1 MLHAARLSIHT
12 MGSVSDAALL
22 QVPVPS
28 FRQFLAKFIFR
39 FNRGRLRGAAT
50 QPVVVVDNKEGFC
63 EDKRNGQVVQ

>member
-12 MGSVSDAALL
+12 MGSVSDAPLL

-28 FRQFLAKFIFR
+28 SSQIFPKSIFR
-39 FNRGRLRGAAT
+39 FDTGRLRGAAT